1 MLFKTENFYPSF
13 WVVIAELQIS
23 KRNHNIFIIT
33 SSLGM
38 VFSGSVDSDENK
50 VAIDSCIT
58 TTKVGETT
66 VVDVCG
72 ITNVCGGEVGG
83 GGIVVEVTITEVLM
97 FGILSFSLKDSVC
110 ETPGVVT
117 FIFSGI

>member
-1 MLFKTENFYPSF
+1 MVLASQLQKVWKN
-13 WVVIAELQIS
+13 VVED
-23 KRNHNIFIIT
+23 KG
-33 SSLGM
+33 GM
-38 VFSGSVDSDENK
+38 
-50 VAIDSCIT
+50 ID
-58 TTKVGETT
+58 
-66 VVDVCG
+66 
-72 ITNVCGGEVGG
+72 VCGGEVGG

>member
-1 MLFKTENFYPSF
+1 M
-13 WVVIAELQIS
+13 I
-23 KRNHNIFIIT
+23 H
-33 SSLGM
+33 
-38 VFSGSVDSDENK
+38 
-50 VAIDSCIT
+50 
-58 TTKVGETT
+58 
-66 VVDVCG
+66 
-72 ITNVCGGEVGG
+72 VCGGEVGG